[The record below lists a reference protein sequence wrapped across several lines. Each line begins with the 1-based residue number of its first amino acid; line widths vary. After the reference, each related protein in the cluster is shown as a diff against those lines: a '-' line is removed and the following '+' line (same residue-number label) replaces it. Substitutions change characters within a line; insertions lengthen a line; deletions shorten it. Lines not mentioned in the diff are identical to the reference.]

1 MNDLDVMYD
10 DQGIV
15 EAALSIARTVRDEVP
30 AGRWTRSAV
39 LPGIG
44 VTISAMASRI
54 NHTAAA
60 AELKSFGDYVGETF
74 DNDDL
79 DGLIQDFLVCAQTLV
94 EDDRYFN

>member
-15 EAALSIARTVRDEVP
+15 EAALSIARTVRDDVP

-44 VTISAMASRI
+44 ATISAMASRL

-60 AELKSFGDYVGETF
+60 AELKLFGDYVVDTF

-79 DGLIQDFLVCAQTLV
+79 DGLIDDYLVSAQKLV
-94 EDDRYFN
+94 GDDRYFD

>member
-1 MNDLDVMYD
+1 MNDLDTMYD

-15 EAALSIARTVRDEVP
+15 EAALSIARTVRDDVP

-44 VTISAMASRI
+44 DTISAMATRM

-60 AELKSFGDYVGETF
+60 AELKSFGRFVVDTF

-79 DGLIQDFLVCAQTLV
+79 DDLIQDYLVSAQTLV
-94 EDDRYFN
+94 EDDRYFA

>member
-1 MNDLDVMYD
+1 MNDLDTMYD

-30 AGRWTRSAV
+30 AGRWVRSAV

-44 VTISAMASRI
+44 ATICAMASRL

-60 AELKSFGDYVGETF
+60 AELKSFGTLVVVTF

-79 DGLIQDFLVCAQTLV
+79 DGLICDYLVCAQTLV
-94 EDDRYFN
+94 EDDRYFD

>member
-54 NHTAAA
+54 SHTAAA

-79 DGLIQDFLVCAQTLV
+79 DGLIEDYLVCAQTLV
-94 EDDRYFN
+94 EDDRYYN

>member
-1 MNDLDVMYD
+1 MNDLDTMHD

-30 AGRWTRSAV
+30 AGRWVRTAV

-44 VTISAMASRI
+44 ATISAMASRL
-54 NHTAAA
+54 NHRAAA
-60 AELKSFGDYVGETF
+60 AELKLFGDYVVHTF

-79 DGLIQDFLVCAQTLV
+79 DGLIQDYLVCAQTLV
-94 EDDRYFN
+94 EDDRYYN